1 MTNKVNTTTLTF
13 SAVEGEPD
21 FMLNVDWE
29 PSLAEAL
36 SAVDGDES
44 KLPPSHKMMLL
55 IIGKVLSPS
64 LTFGDPSKSSKEEVE
79 AAEIARGTRAH

>member
-36 SAVDGDES
+36 AAVGGDES

-55 IIGKVLSPS
+55 IVGKVLSPA
-64 LTFGDPSKSSKEEVE
+64 LTFGDPSKSSKEEQH
-79 AAEIARGTRAH
+79 AAKVARDIRAH